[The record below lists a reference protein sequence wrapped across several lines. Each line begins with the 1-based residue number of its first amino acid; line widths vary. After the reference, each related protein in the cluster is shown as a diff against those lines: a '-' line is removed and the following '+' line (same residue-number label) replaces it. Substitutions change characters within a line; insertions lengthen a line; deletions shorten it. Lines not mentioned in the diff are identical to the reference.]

1 MINWQ
6 LLVDEEL
13 RENVLRHVDKC
24 EVWDLWIDAGWMPI
38 VEDIFCLNTNEGRHP
53 DFVVQ
58 EPSAQEIIDAVVEET
73 RDVEEW
79 KKVPRDIAEIPEICP
94 KCKSPYWK
102 TAKKIFRKGEKR
114 NGKY

>member
-58 EPSAQEIIDAVVEET
+58 EPSAQDIIDAVCEET
-73 RDVEEW
+73 RDMEEW
-79 KKVPRDIAEIPEICP
+79 KNELDENSFLDDPRMEDEKEEP
-94 KCKSPYWK
+94 K
-102 TAKKIFRKGEKR
+102 GL
-114 NGKY
+114 